1 MLNSF
6 RQNHNV
12 PKMKSVRTG
21 ASAAVIAA
29 TSAVTDD
36 EQSANFPC
44 QLILRDRIVNDAG
57 AVQLFPWGEPP
68 S

>member
-1 MLNSF
+1 MNYI

-12 PKMKSVRTG
+12 PKRNSVRTA

-36 EQSANFPC
+36 QQSTNFPC
-44 QLILRDRIVNDAG
+44 QLILRDRILSDAG
-57 AVQLFPWGEPP
+57 AVELFLWGELP